1 VDRRGD
7 VTILNLRG
15 CNGSGKSTI
24 ARALFQ
30 GEDYHEIDLAPY
42 HTPKGALRH
51 VAGYLVPSRSL
62 VVVGPYRTD
71 CGGCDA
77 VKTQDLVC
85 ESVRMAAVRAPN
97 VFFEGV
103 IVSTIFQR
111 YYALSR
117 ELGGMVWAY
126 LDTPL
131 EVCLAR
137 IQARNGGKEIKEY
150 KVAEKL
156 PMIGSTRR
164 RANAARERVETVSY
178 NDDPVAQLSGIFN

>member
-1 VDRRGD
+1 M
-7 VTILNLRG
+7 TIVNLRG

-30 GEDYHEIDLAPY
+30 GEDYHEVDLAPY
-42 HTPKGALRH
+42 HTPNGAPRN
-51 VAGYLVPSRSL
+51 VRGYWVPSRSL
-62 VVVGPYRTD
+62 IVVGPYTTD

-85 ESVRMAAVRAPN
+85 ESIRMAAVRARN

-103 IVSTIFQR
+103 IVSTIYHR
-111 YYALSR
+111 YHALSQ

-137 IQARNGGKEIKEY
+137 IQVRNGGKEIKEHR
-150 KVAEKL
+150 VAEKVSS
-156 PMIGSTRR
+156 IIRT
-164 RANAARERVETVSY
+164 RERAEVAGERTVCVPYS
-178 NDDPVAQLSGIFN
+178 DDPVAQLSGMFN